1 MFASSTKPQAANAP
15 ISLIARAKQ
24 TFGTPVVAIGG
35 ITRDNAQRLLDAGVD
50 ALAVISD
57 LFDADNDT
65 ERVARAKRFL
75 EMFDRR
81 TASGHHP
88 GRLNP

>member
-1 MFASSTKPQAANAP
+1 
-15 ISLIARAKQ
+15 
-24 TFGTPVVAIGG
+24 
-35 ITRDNAQRLLDAGVD
+35 VD

-88 GRLNP
+88 GHLNP